1 MVLLF
6 VLVLWQQ
13 PGEHIPARPHRHKV
27 AEHSGGEA
35 PPKFTQN
42 IKGPPKRDW
51 RVCKGTC
58 KENYGEPPKRQT
70 PVRGYWLGPT
80 NVFLRGN
87 EKWWKMM
94 KNDETWWNM
103 MKHDEIITFH
113 HVSSCFIMFH
123 HVSSFCIQ
131 AQFGWEIFYFHPEG
145 VWLMAFGQ
153 PFWLQI

>member
-1 MVLLF
+1 MIVKLKWCCCLF
-6 VLVLWQQ
+6 WFCGSSQVNTYLQGHTGTKWQSTLV
-13 PGEHIPARPHRHKV
+13 GRH
-27 AEHSGGEA
+27 HQNS
-35 PPKFTQN
+35 PQN

-80 NVFLRGN
+80 NVFFEG
-87 EKWWKMM
+87 KWK
-94 KNDETWWNM
+94 WWNM
-103 MKHDEIITFH
+103 MKHDETWWKVMI
-113 HVSSCFIMFH
+113 SSCFIMFH

-131 AQFGWEIFYFHPEG
+131 AQFGWEIFNFHPEG
-145 VWLMAFGQ
+145 VWLFAFGQ